1 MLLKYPSSYLSF
13 LWVRYFPQH
22 LAIFIIAPIIINH
35 GLFLFVSLRNVSLNN
50 STFPQIIYLI
60 NILEIDIHMSTSS
73 DPGNSHNNVKK
84 VL

>member
-1 MLLKYPSSYLSF
+1 MVP
-13 LWVRYFPQH
+13 
-22 LAIFIIAPIIINH
+22 
-35 GLFLFVSLRNVSLNN
+35 LFFKHVLEHVHVCSMEHTIRNVSLNN